1 MRRAGDFLR
10 DKAPN
15 LVAVFAATEEDKI
28 TFFAVC
34 GKNAVE
40 KGVKAGDLIKQVT
53 AMTGG
58 KDMLMLDNALAMVDN
73 FVAMKLGL
81 LKEDK

>member
-1 MRRAGDFLR
+1 M
-10 DKAPN
+10 
-15 LVAVFAATEEDKI
+15 EQ
-28 TFFAVC
+28 
-34 GKNAVE
+34 
-40 KGVKAGDLIKQVT
+40 GVKAGDRIKQVT
-53 AMTGG
+53 AMPGGKGGGKPDFAMGGG